1 MHLEEV
7 GSEDA
12 PSDDFSSNS
21 GGNVQ
26 PACGCVHKIM
36 VVDDNDLNLLAL
48 RSTIESRFKATVI
61 EADNGKKALDLVT
74 EGLAKPCKCESKIPK
89 LIFMDI

>member
-7 GSEDA
+7 EIEDA

-21 GGNVQ
+21 GGSVQ

-36 VVDDNDLNLLAL
+36 FVDDNDLNLLPF
-48 RSTIESRFKATVI
+48 RSTIESRFIATVI
-61 EADNGKKALDLVT
+61 EAKNEKWLSSWSA
-74 EGLAKPCKCESKIPK
+74 EGLQNFAVANPK
-89 LIFMDI
+89 YQS